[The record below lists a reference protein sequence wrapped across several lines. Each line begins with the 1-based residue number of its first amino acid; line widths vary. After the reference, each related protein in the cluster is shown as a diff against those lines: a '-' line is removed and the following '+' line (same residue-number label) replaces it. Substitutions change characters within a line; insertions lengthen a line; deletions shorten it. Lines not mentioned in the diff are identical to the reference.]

1 MFSREKTLIYFYIRE
16 RSKLRLP
23 LGRLLEP
30 CRYTQGEYD
39 WACEGHAGG
48 MGGTPI
54 YIHVVMLKYL
64 KGSVNYF
71 GDTLRTS

>member
-1 MFSREKTLIYFYIRE
+1 MFSREKTLILLYGY
-16 RSKLRLP
+16 LMNVVRLP

-30 CRYTQGEYD
+30 CRYTQGEYV

-54 YIHVVMLKYL
+54 YIHLVMLKYL